1 MKTQAQT
8 RMHNGMVMVLGP
20 TQRLT
25 GELKGSF
32 DRILGYWLD
41 EYGYEQ
47 DKACAQL
54 LVEKARK
61 RCQVSWNHGHFGSEQ
76 KARKFIAVVSRDF
89 KRRYPNDAGR
99 LVAHWRPVAHTAA
112 KREAGNAVTLS
123 FYLEEA

>member
-25 GELKGSF
+25 SKLKGSF

-54 LVEKARK
+54 LAEKARK
-61 RCQVSWNHGHFGSEQ
+61 RCQVSWNHEHFGSEQ
-76 KARKFIAVVSRDF
+76 EARKFIAIVSRDF
-89 KRRYPNDAGR
+89 KQRYPKDAGR
-99 LVAHWRPVAHTAA
+99 LVAHWRPVAHTV